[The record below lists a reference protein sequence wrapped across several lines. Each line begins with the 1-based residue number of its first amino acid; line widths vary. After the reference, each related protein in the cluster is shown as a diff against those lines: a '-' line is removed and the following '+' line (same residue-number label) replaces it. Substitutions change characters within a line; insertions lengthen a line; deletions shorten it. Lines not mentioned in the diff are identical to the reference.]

1 MLRSVRRFRNMPC
14 NESQPQ
20 DEPAIRISNRQ
31 ALLSAVQQFDLSLS
45 RRAEIDTVSFSFRL
59 YRLEIGGLSF
69 GYPVER
75 GFQQGCRWSNIK
87 ERRMDLLSIYAPAN
101 RVRMLV
107 LATLLTAGVAVVDWW
122 ATHYIS
128 LGFLYLFPIIIFG
141 GFFSRSRII
150 GVALLCAVLQEAFS
164 NLPESEV
171 VIRLLFSSVGFV
183 GTGLFISE
191 MVRNRRIVLKHSEE
205 LEDAEKQLR
214 SLIESSPAAIVTIDS
229 QGKVLVANEAAQQL
243 LAPGKA
249 PLQGQAIKL
258 YLPALETVLKTQS
271 LREFRTT
278 LQCTGQKT
286 DGEVFLAGVWF
297 STYSTISGPRLAAI
311 VVDLSEDLR
320 NREDLSLDHLLKNS
334 RILMS
339 TVAHEI
345 RNLSG
350 AVLVVHKNL
359 SRIKDLE
366 TNEDFRAL
374 GGLIQSLERISA
386 LELGL
391 TPAQNGEVVELTSV
405 LDELRILIENTYH
418 ESEITVRWD
427 IQEPLP
433 LVWADRYGL
442 VQVFL
447 NLAKNSQRAMIS
459 SETKRLRISA
469 REENGKVIIR
479 FEDTGVGVTSPEN
492 LFRPFQRGAKSTGIG
507 LYVSR
512 AIMRSFGGELAH
524 EPRTEGSC
532 FTVVLPL
539 HVAAE
544 EAVNA

>member
-1 MLRSVRRFRNMPC
+1 
-14 NESQPQ
+14 
-20 DEPAIRISNRQ
+20 
-31 ALLSAVQQFDLSLS
+31 
-45 RRAEIDTVSFSFRL
+45 
-59 YRLEIGGLSF
+59 
-69 GYPVER
+69 
-75 GFQQGCRWSNIK
+75 
-87 ERRMDLLSIYAPAN
+87 MDLLSIYAPAN
-101 RVRMLV
+101 RPRMLV
-107 LATLLTAGVAVVDWW
+107 VASFLTTAIAAIDWW

-141 GFFSRSRII
+141 GFLSRTQIVW
-150 GVALLCAVLQEAFS
+150 VALLCAVLQEAFS
-164 NLPESEV
+164 DLPRSEAI
-171 VIRLLFSSVGFV
+171 IRLLFSSVGFV

-191 MVRNRRIVLKHSEE
+191 MIRNRRIVLRHSEE
-205 LEDAEKQLR
+205 LQDAEKQLR
-214 SLIESSPAAIVTIDS
+214 SLIEGSPAAIVTIDS
-229 QGKVLVANEAAQQL
+229 NGKILLANEAAQHL
-243 LAPGKA
+243 LSPGAA
-249 PLQGQAIKL
+249 PLQGQAIRS
-258 YLPALETVLKTQS
+258 YLPALEAVLKTQPS
-271 LREFRTT
+271 RTFRTT
-278 LQCTGQKT
+278 LQCTGQKG

-359 SRIKDLE
+359 SRIKELE
-366 TNEDFRAL
+366 ANADFRAL

-386 LELGL
+386 LELGS
-391 TPAQNGEVVELTSV
+391 TPAQNGEVVELTTV

-418 ESEITVRWD
+418 ESEITVQWD

-447 NLAKNSQRAMIS
+447 NLAKNSQRAMMS
-459 SETKRLRISA
+459 TETKRLLIAA
-469 REENGKVIIR
+469 REESGKVIIR
-479 FEDTGVGVTSPEN
+479 FEDTGIGVTSPEN
-492 LFRPFQRGAKSTGIG
+492 LFQPFQRGAESSGIG

-512 AIMRSFGGELAH
+512 AIMRSFAGDISF
-524 EPRTEGSC
+524 EPRSEGSC
-532 FTVVLPL
+532 FAVFLPL
-539 HVAAE
+539 HVATK